1 MRVLLLLRGSAGC
14 GKSTWI
20 EQNGLKPYT
29 LSADDIRLLC
39 QSPIMQVDGTEGISQ
54 ANDNVT
60 WKTLFNL
67 LEVRMQKGEFTVI
80 DATNSKTSEMNRYK
94 EMCGTYRYRIFCVDF
109 TDIPIEEVKRRNA
122 NRDEL
127 KRVPDEVIDKMYSRF
142 ATQKI
147 PSGIKVIKPD
157 ELDTI
162 WMKIFDM
169 SEYKRIH
176 HIGDI
181 HGCNTALQ
189 KYLSD
194 NGGIKDD
201 EMYIFTGD
209 YIDRGLENADV
220 IKFLISIMNKKNV
233 LMLEG
238 NHECYHKDTE
248 VLTKDGW
255 KLLKDIDINNDL
267 VAQFNMNNNIIDFA
281 KPLEK
286 IVNFSNELILIEGF
300 DTKQIVTMNHDVVY
314 GNEKIK
320 AKDFLNKDKITQQ
333 KFILSGY
340 SNNNPYDIDDNV
352 LRLLVWII
360 SDGTIVDNSK
370 YNINS
375 IKRRIQFKF
384 SRKDKIENL
393 TKLLDEMKIVYTIK
407 PVGNKREDRKQ
418 PYLIRIYGNIARFY
432 CDKLLNGVKHYP
444 LFFKELNRRQTLI
457 VLEELLK
464 TDATSKSEI
473 KIDWSCINKN
483 DVDIIQEMCI
493 RNGISCTYKLRDNSC
508 GFNKNGQIYWV
519 SIKPYGVFTSNQIKI
534 ETINY
539 NDNVYCLTMPKGTL
553 VTRIDGKVAFSGN
566 CHIWKYAHG
575 CQSYSKEFELI
586 TKPQLENARI
596 DKKDIRQLYRKL
608 GQCAY
613 YKYGNNTFL
622 VTHAGLS
629 TLPKN
634 LSCVATDQMIRGVG
648 NYNDFEKVA
657 ETFLKTTS
665 ENVYQIHGHRN
676 TKGLPVQVNDRVFN
690 LEGKVE
696 FGGSLRCVQVDK
708 DGIHTVE
715 VENTVYKTPEMKN
728 EQTVTS
734 SSIADTLIALRSNKY
749 IQEKR
754 FGNISSFNFT
764 NKAFYNKVWDEQ
776 TTKARGL
783 YLDTIK
789 GKVAARAYEK
799 FFNINE
805 RPETKFDMLQYKLQ
819 FPVTAY
825 VKENGFLGIVSY
837 NEYEDDLF
845 IASKSTIDSQ
855 FAQWLKEMLYEKV
868 SAKNIE
874 KMKEFIKEHN
884 VSFVFEC
891 VDMKNDPHIIE
902 YPNSELFLL
911 DIVQNDMNFSKYE
924 YDAMVNIANQFGITP
939 KEKAFEIA
947 TWQEFFDWYYDIL
960 EEDYEYNGRK
970 IEGFV
975 IEDSIGYMTKL
986 KLTYYNFWKFMRSI
1000 SHEAIKKG
1008 YIQKTSALTTPTAN
1022 EYYAWVRKLH
1032 DVEDKDSIPKDICT
1046 LRRLFYKD
1054 KIQNLNFER

>member
-1 MRVLLLLRGSAGC
+1 MRILLLLRGSAGC

-94 EMCGTYRYRIFCVDF
+94 EMCNTYRYRIYCVDF

-122 NRDEL
+122 NREPL
-127 KRVPDEVIDKMYSRF
+127 KRVPEEAIDKMYSRF

-147 PSGIKVIKPD
+147 PSGIKVIKPN

-162 WMKIFDM
+162 WMKMFDL
-169 SEYKRIH
+169 SEYKKIH

-201 EMYIFTGD
+201 EFYIFTGD

-220 IKFLISIMNKKNV
+220 VNFLISIKDKKNV

-238 NHECYHKDTE
+238 NHERWLWLYA
-248 VLTKDGW
+248 
-255 KLLKDIDINNDL
+255 NDC
-267 VAQFNMNNNIIDFA
+267 
-281 KPLEK
+281 
-286 IVNFSNELILIEGF
+286 
-300 DTKQIVTMNHDVVY
+300 
-314 GNEKIK
+314 
-320 AKDFLNKDKITQQ
+320 
-333 KFILSGY
+333 
-340 SNNNPYDIDDNV
+340 
-352 LRLLVWII
+352 
-360 SDGTIVDNSK
+360 
-370 YNINS
+370 
-375 IKRRIQFKF
+375 
-384 SRKDKIENL
+384 
-393 TKLLDEMKIVYTIK
+393 
-407 PVGNKREDRKQ
+407 VGK
-418 PYLIRIYGNIARFY
+418 
-432 CDKLLNGVKHYP
+432 
-444 LFFKELNRRQTLI
+444 
-457 VLEELLK
+457 
-464 TDATSKSEI
+464 
-473 KIDWSCINKN
+473 
-483 DVDIIQEMCI
+483 
-493 RNGISCTYKLRDNSC
+493 
-508 GFNKNGQIYWV
+508 
-519 SIKPYGVFTSNQIKI
+519 
-534 ETINY
+534 
-539 NDNVYCLTMPKGTL
+539 
-553 VTRIDGKVAFSGN
+553 
-566 CHIWKYAHG
+566 
-575 CQSYSKEFELI
+575 SKEFELV
-586 TKPQLENARI
+586 TKPQLDDAKI
-596 DKKDIRQLYRKL
+596 DKKDIRQLYRKF

-613 YKYGNNTFL
+613 YKYGDNVYL

-629 TLPKN
+629 TMPKN
-634 LSCVATDQMIRGVG
+634 LSYVATDQMIRGVG
-648 NYNDFEKVA
+648 NYNDFEKIA
-657 ETFLKTTS
+657 ETWLNTTPD
-665 ENVYQIHGHRN
+665 NFYQIHGHRN
-676 TKGLPVQVNDRVFN
+676 TKRLPIQVNDRVFN
-690 LEGKVE
+690 LEGRIE
-696 FGGSLRCVQVDK
+696 FGGELRCVQVDK
-708 DGIHTVE
+708 DGIHTIE
-715 VENTVYKTPEMKN
+715 VQNEVFKTPEMQR

-734 SSIADTLIALRSNKY
+734 SSVADTIIALRSNRY
-749 IQEKR
+749 IQEKK

-764 NKAFYNKVWDEQ
+764 NKAFYDKVWDEQ

-783 YLDTIK
+783 YLDTMK
-789 GKVAARAYEK
+789 GKVAARAYDK

-845 IASKSTIDSQ
+845 VASKSTIDSQ
-855 FAQWLKEMLYEKV
+855 FAQWFKDMLYEKV
-868 SAKNIE
+868 SSDNLM
-874 KMKEFIKEHN
+874 KMKEFIKENN

-902 YPNSELFLL
+902 YPESELFLL
-911 DIVQNDMNFSKYE
+911 DIVRNDMEFSKYE
-924 YDAMVNIANQFGITP
+924 YDQMVDIANQFGLTH

-947 TWQEFFDWYYDIL
+947 TWQEFYDWYYDIL

-975 IEDSIGYMTKL
+975 IEDSVGYMTKL
-986 KLTYYNFWKFMRSI
+986 KLAYYNFWKFMRSI
-1000 SHEAIKKG
+1000 SHEAIRNG
-1008 YIQKTSALTTPTAN
+1008 YIRKTSALTTPTAN
-1022 EYYAWVRKLH
+1022 EFYAWVRKLH

-1054 KIQNLNFER
+1054 KASA

>member
-94 EMCGTYRYRIFCVDF
+94 EMCNTYRYRMFCVDF
-109 TDIPIEEVKRRNA
+109 TDVPIEEVKRRNA
-122 NRDEL
+122 NREVL
-127 KRVPDEVIDKMYSRF
+127 KRVPEEAIDKMYSRF

-147 PSGIKVIKPD
+147 PSGIKVIKPN

-162 WMKIFDM
+162 WMKMFDM
-169 SEYKRIH
+169 SEYKKIH

-209 YIDRGLENADV
+209 YIDRGLENAEV
-220 IKFLISIMNKKNV
+220 VKFLISIMNKKNV

-238 NHECYHKDTE
+238 NHERWLWMY
-248 VLTKDGW
+248 
-255 KLLKDIDINNDL
+255 
-267 VAQFNMNNNIIDFA
+267 A
-281 KPLEK
+281 
-286 IVNFSNELILIEGF
+286 NECPS
-300 DTKQIVTMNHDVVY
+300 H
-314 GNEKIK
+314 
-320 AKDFLNKDKITQQ
+320 
-333 KFILSGY
+333 
-340 SNNNPYDIDDNV
+340 
-352 LRLLVWII
+352 
-360 SDGTIVDNSK
+360 
-370 YNINS
+370 
-375 IKRRIQFKF
+375 
-384 SRKDKIENL
+384 
-393 TKLLDEMKIVYTIK
+393 
-407 PVGNKREDRKQ
+407 
-418 PYLIRIYGNIARFY
+418 
-432 CDKLLNGVKHYP
+432 
-444 LFFKELNRRQTLI
+444 
-457 VLEELLK
+457 
-464 TDATSKSEI
+464 
-473 KIDWSCINKN
+473 
-483 DVDIIQEMCI
+483 
-493 RNGISCTYKLRDNSC
+493 
-508 GFNKNGQIYWV
+508 
-519 SIKPYGVFTSNQIKI
+519 
-534 ETINY
+534 
-539 NDNVYCLTMPKGTL
+539 
-553 VTRIDGKVAFSGN
+553 
-566 CHIWKYAHG
+566 
-575 CQSYSKEFELI
+575 SKEFELI
-586 TKPQLENARI
+586 TKPQLEDSKI

-613 YKYGNNTFL
+613 YKYGNNIYL

-634 LSCVATDQMIRGVG
+634 LSYVATDQMIRGVG
-648 NYNDFEKVA
+648 NYNDFEKIA
-657 ETFLKTTS
+657 ETFLTTTPD
-665 ENVYQIHGHRN
+665 NVYQIHGHRN

-690 LEGKVE
+690 LEGRVE
-696 FGGSLRCVQVDK
+696 FGGSLRCVQIDK

-715 VENTVYKTPEMKN
+715 VENTVYKTPEMQS
-728 EQTVTS
+728 EQTVTN
-734 SSIADTLIALRSNKY
+734 SSIADTIIALRSNKY
-749 IQEKR
+749 IQEKK

-764 NKAFYNKVWDEQ
+764 NKAFYDKVWDEQ

-783 YLDTIK
+783 YLDTMK
-789 GKVAARAYEK
+789 GKVAARAYDK

-845 IASKSTIDSQ
+845 VASKSTIDSQ
-855 FAQWLKEMLYEKV
+855 FAQWFKEMLYEKI
-868 SAKNIE
+868 SSENIE

-911 DIVQNDMNFSKYE
+911 DIVNNDMDFSKYE
-924 YDAMVNIANQFGITP
+924 YDTMVDIANQFGITP

-975 IEDSIGYMTKL
+975 IEDSVGYMTKL
-986 KLTYYNFWKFMRSI
+986 KLAYYNFWKFMRSI
-1000 SHEAIKKG
+1000 SHEAIRKG

-1032 DVEDKDSIPKDICT
+1032 DVEDKDNIPKDICT
-1046 LRRLFYKD
+1046 LRKLFYKE
-1054 KIQNLNFER
+1054 KGK